1 VTMQTKAG
9 QNGLLFSPKPLDV
22 YAGQDIVN
30 LGALVQNL
38 TPASVTTLT
47 AGHDF
52 SYPIGRDN
60 FGNVLVASG
69 GITVAG
75 PGRLEVIAGHT
86 LNLEASRGIDT
97 EGNLGNAALSPG
109 GGSISVWAG
118 IAGQTPAYDAFITK
132 YLADGDTYDQLLAS
146 YVAQYGY
153 GGAPSKSSELQYFK
167 GLALPEQRGLLE
179 QVLFDEIRTGGRAA
193 AAAGATHGDFT
204 QAFTALTTL
213 FPGSNPASGATNP
226 YSGDILFYFSRIYT
240 LAGGDI
246 DLLAPGGLINVGLA
260 IPPTSFGITKTPA
273 ELGLV
278 AQSTGSVDALSFGD
292 FEVNQSRTFA
302 ADGGN
307 ILVWSTDGNI
317 DAGRGAKTAISA
329 PPPTVTIGA
338 SGQVQVVFPAALS
351 GSGIQTLATTAGT
364 TPGDV
369 DLFAP
374 RGVVNAND
382 AGIVAGNLTIAA
394 TAVLGTNNITVSGTS
409 VGVPVETVGVG
420 ASLAG
425 AASSAASATS
435 AAQASVT
442 DVAQQAKET
451 PVTETATNWLDVF
464 VLGFGEETCKA
475 EDVECLK
482 REKAK
487 Q

>member
-1 VTMQTKAG
+1 
-9 QNGLLFSPKPLDV
+9 
-22 YAGQDIVN
+22 
-30 LGALVQNL
+30 
-38 TPASVTTLT
+38 
-47 AGHDF
+47 
-52 SYPIGRDN
+52 
-60 FGNVLVASG
+60 
-69 GITVAG
+69 
-75 PGRLEVIAGHT
+75 
-86 LNLEASRGIDT
+86 
-97 EGNLGNAALSPG
+97 
-109 GGSISVWAG
+109 
-118 IAGQTPAYDAFITK
+118 
-132 YLADGDTYDQLLAS
+132 
-146 YVAQYGY
+146 
-153 GGAPSKSSELQYFK
+153 
-167 GLALPEQRGLLE
+167 
-179 QVLFDEIRTGGRAA
+179 
-193 AAAGATHGDFT
+193 
-204 QAFTALTTL
+204 
-213 FPGSNPASGATNP
+213 
-226 YSGDILFYFSRIYT
+226 
-240 LAGGDI
+240 
-246 DLLAPGGLINVGLA
+246 
-260 IPPTSFGITKTPA
+260 
-273 ELGLV
+273 
-278 AQSTGSVDALSFGD
+278 
-292 FEVNQSRTFA
+292 VNQSRTFA

-338 SGQVQVVFPAALS
+338 SGQVEVVFPAALA
-351 GSGIQTLATTAGT
+351 GSGIQTLATTPGT

-394 TAVLGTNNITVSGTS
+394 TAVLGTNNITVSGTA

-435 AAQASVT
+435 AAQASVA
-442 DVAQQAKET
+442 DVAQQSKET
-451 PVTETATNWLDVF
+451 PVTENAMSWLDVF